1 LNFEVKMPKIVILSC
16 FIQMIS
22 MTGFAV
28 WPIYLIELQK
38 SWNLSN
44 SEAGWISGS
53 FYIGY
58 VIATPLLVSMTDTF
72 DARKV
77 YFFSSLL
84 GCLGL
89 LSLSFFA
96 SNAINASICW
106 SLVGAG
112 LAGTY
117 MPGLQILN
125 SRLNKVSREKY
136 VAIYTSFFGLGIAF
150 SFSIFGI
157 LKSYNVE
164 WENAFLYASII
175 LLICSF
181 PLLFFS
187 GEEIE
192 ERKRKKYEGIIK
204 VIIPIF
210 STFKNKKA
218 LPFILGYG
226 GHTYELFGFRSWTFP
241 CILFL
246 STHFQTPLSDA
257 VIANAIGLM
266 GFLGIFAS
274 IYGAK
279 YCINKDRAKVVSKMG
294 LICFIGSIITAI
306 SFWFS
311 FWLALLMLF
320 IYNALIVLDSGS
332 LTTGVVINGNPEDR
346 GVRLALHS
354 MVGFLGG
361 ALGGPIVGFVLDNFG
376 GQSSHV
382 AWFLSFLCLGL
393 GSLFSSLILK
403 YYYFSNIKF
412 K

>member
-1 LNFEVKMPKIVILSC
+1 MPRILILSC
-16 FIQMIS
+16 FIQMFS

-28 WPIYLIELQK
+28 WPIYLIDLQ
-38 SWNLSN
+38 SLWNLSN
-44 SEAGWISGS
+44 SEAGWVSGS

-58 VIATPLLVSMTDTF
+58 VIATPFLVSLTDTF
-72 DARKV
+72 DARKL

-89 LSLSFFA
+89 LLFSFFA
-96 SNAINASICW
+96 SNAINASIYW

-125 SRLNKVSREKY
+125 SRLDKVSREKF
-136 VAIYTSFFGLGIAF
+136 VAVYTSFFGLGVAF
-150 SFSIFGI
+150 SFSIFGF
-157 LKSYNVE
+157 LKSYNIS
-164 WENAFLYASII
+164 WENAFLFASII
-175 LLICSF
+175 LFLSSF
-181 PLLFFS
+181 PLWLFS
-187 GEEIE
+187 GEEVE
-192 ERKRKKYEGIIK
+192 ERERRKYQGLIK

-246 STHFQTPLSDA
+246 SNYFNTSVSDA
-257 VIANAIGLM
+257 FIANCIGLM

-279 YCINKDRAKVVSKMG
+279 YCIGKDRARIVSKMG
-294 LICFIGSIITAI
+294 LICFVGSILTGI
-306 SFWFS
+306 SFWIS
-311 FWLALLMLF
+311 FWLALLMLL

-332 LTTGVVINGNPEDR
+332 LTTGTVVNGKPEDR

-354 MVGFLGG
+354 MVGFFGG
-361 ALGGPIVGFVLDNFG
+361 ALGGPIIGLVLDNFG
-376 GQSSHV
+376 GQTSHL
-382 AWFLSFLCLGL
+382 AWFISFICLGF
-393 GSLFSSLILK
+393 GSLFSNLIFK
-403 YYYFSNIKF
+403 YYLSKN
-412 K
+412 

>member
-1 LNFEVKMPKIVILSC
+1 ML
-16 FIQMIS
+16 S

-38 SWNLSN
+38 TWNLSN

-53 FYIGY
+53 FYLGY
-58 VIATPLLVSMTDTF
+58 VIATPFLVSMTDTF

-84 GCLGL
+84 GCFGL
-89 LSLSFFA
+89 LSFSLFA
-96 SNAINASICW
+96 SNAFNASICW

-125 SRLNKVSREKY
+125 SRLSQVLREKY
-136 VAIYTSFFGLGIAF
+136 VAVYTSFFGLGVAF

-157 LKSYNVE
+157 LKSYNVS
-164 WENAFLYASII
+164 WEDAFLYASLI
-175 LLICSF
+175 LLLCSF
-181 PLLFFS
+181 PLLIFS
-187 GEEIE
+187 GKEIE
-192 ERKRKKYEGIIK
+192 DRKKKKFESIIK

-210 STFKNKKA
+210 GTFKNKKA

-246 STHFQTPLSDA
+246 STYFQTPVTDA
-257 VIANAIGLM
+257 FIANSIGLM

-279 YCINKDRAKVVSKMG
+279 YCINKDRARVVSNMG
-294 LICFIGSIITAI
+294 LICFIGSIVTAL

-311 FWLALLMLF
+311 FWLALIMLL

-332 LTTGVVINGNPEDR
+332 LTTGAVINGKPEDR

-354 MVGFLGG
+354 MVGFFGG

-376 GQSSHV
+376 GQTSHL
-382 AWFLSFLCLGL
+382 AWFLSFICLGL
-393 GSLFSSLILK
+393 GSLFSSLIFK
-403 YYYFSNIKF
+403 YYYVSNNKF

>member
-1 LNFEVKMPKIVILSC
+1 MPRILILSC
-16 FIQMIS
+16 FIQMFS

-28 WPIYLIELQK
+28 WPIYLIDLQLL
-38 SWNLSN
+38 WNLSN
-44 SEAGWISGS
+44 SEAGWVSGS

-58 VIATPLLVSMTDTF
+58 VIATPFLVSLTDTF
-72 DARKV
+72 DARKL

-89 LSLSFFA
+89 LLFSFFA
-96 SNAINASICW
+96 SDAINASIYW

-125 SRLNKVSREKY
+125 SRLDKVSREKF
-136 VAIYTSFFGLGIAF
+136 VAVYTSFFGLGVAF
-150 SFSIFGI
+150 SFSIFGF
-157 LKSYNVE
+157 LKSYNIS
-164 WENAFLYASII
+164 WENAFLFASII
-175 LLICSF
+175 LFLSSF
-181 PLLFFS
+181 PLWLFS
-187 GEEIE
+187 GEEVE
-192 ERKRKKYEGIIK
+192 ERERRKYQGLIK

-246 STHFQTPLSDA
+246 SNYFNTSVSDA
-257 VIANAIGLM
+257 FIANCIGLM

-279 YCINKDRAKVVSKMG
+279 YCIGKDRARIVSRMG
-294 LICFIGSIITAI
+294 LICFVGSILTGI
-306 SFWFS
+306 SFWIS
-311 FWLALLMLF
+311 FWLALLMLL

-332 LTTGVVINGNPEDR
+332 LTTGTVVNGKPEDR

-354 MVGFLGG
+354 MVGFFGG
-361 ALGGPIVGFVLDNFG
+361 ALGGPIIGLVLDNFG
-376 GQSSHV
+376 GQTSHL
-382 AWFLSFLCLGL
+382 AWFISFICLGF
-393 GSLFSSLILK
+393 GSLFSTLIFK
-403 YYYFSNIKF
+403 YYLSKN
-412 K
+412 

>member
-1 LNFEVKMPKIVILSC
+1 MPRIVILCC
-16 FIQMIS
+16 FIQMLS

-38 SWNLSN
+38 TWNLSN

-53 FYIGY
+53 FYLGY
-58 VIATPLLVSMTDTF
+58 VIATPFLVSMTDTF

-84 GCLGL
+84 GCFGL
-89 LSLSFFA
+89 LSFSLFA
-96 SNAINASICW
+96 SNAFNASICW

-125 SRLNKVSREKY
+125 SRLSQVLREKY
-136 VAIYTSFFGLGIAF
+136 VAVYTSFFGLGVAF

-157 LKSYNVE
+157 LKSYNVS
-164 WENAFLYASII
+164 WEVAFLYASLI
-175 LLICSF
+175 LLLCSF
-181 PLLFFS
+181 PLLIFS
-187 GEEIE
+187 GKEIE
-192 ERKRKKYEGIIK
+192 DRKKKKFEGLIK

-210 STFKNKKA
+210 GTFKNKKA

-246 STHFQTPLSDA
+246 STYFQTPVTDA
-257 VIANAIGLM
+257 FIANSIGLM

-279 YCINKDRAKVVSKMG
+279 YCINKDRARVVSNMG
-294 LICFIGSIITAI
+294 LICFIGSIVTAL

-311 FWLALLMLF
+311 FWLALIMLL

-332 LTTGVVINGNPEDR
+332 LTTGAVINGKPEDR

-354 MVGFLGG
+354 MVGFFGG

-376 GQSSHV
+376 GQTSHL
-382 AWFLSFLCLGL
+382 AWFLSFICLGL
-393 GSLFSSLILK
+393 GSLFSSLIFK
-403 YYYFSNIKF
+403 YYYVSNNKF

>member
-1 LNFEVKMPKIVILSC
+1 
-16 FIQMIS
+16 
-22 MTGFAV
+22 
-28 WPIYLIELQK
+28 
-38 SWNLSN
+38 
-44 SEAGWISGS
+44 
-53 FYIGY
+53 
-58 VIATPLLVSMTDTF
+58 
-72 DARKV
+72 
-77 YFFSSLL
+77 
-84 GCLGL
+84 
-89 LSLSFFA
+89 
-96 SNAINASICW
+96 
-106 SLVGAG
+106 
-112 LAGTY
+112 

>member
-1 LNFEVKMPKIVILSC
+1 MPRILILSC
-16 FIQMIS
+16 FIQMFS

-28 WPIYLIELQK
+28 WPIYLIDLQ
-38 SWNLSN
+38 SLWNLSN
-44 SEAGWISGS
+44 SEAGWVSGS

-58 VIATPLLVSMTDTF
+58 VIATPFLVSLTDTF
-72 DARKV
+72 DARRL

-89 LSLSFFA
+89 LLFSFFA
-96 SNAINASICW
+96 SNAINASIYW

-125 SRLNKVSREKY
+125 SRLDKVSREKF
-136 VAIYTSFFGLGIAF
+136 VAVYTSFFGLGVAF
-150 SFSIFGI
+150 SFSIFGF
-157 LKSYNVE
+157 LKSYNIS
-164 WENAFLYASII
+164 WENAFLFASII
-175 LLICSF
+175 LFLSSF
-181 PLLFFS
+181 PLWLFS
-187 GEEIE
+187 GEEVE
-192 ERKRKKYEGIIK
+192 ERERRKYQGLIK

-246 STHFQTPLSDA
+246 SNYFNTSVSDA
-257 VIANAIGLM
+257 FIANCIGLM

-279 YCINKDRAKVVSKMG
+279 YCIGKDRARIVSRMG
-294 LICFIGSIITAI
+294 LICFVGSILTGI
-306 SFWFS
+306 SFWIS
-311 FWLALLMLF
+311 FWLALLMLL

-332 LTTGVVINGNPEDR
+332 LTTGTVVNGKPEDR

-354 MVGFLGG
+354 MVGFFGG
-361 ALGGPIVGFVLDNFG
+361 ALGGPIIGLVLDNFG
-376 GQSSHV
+376 GQTSHL
-382 AWFLSFLCLGL
+382 AWFISFICLGF
-393 GSLFSSLILK
+393 GSLFSTLIFK
-403 YYYFSNIKF
+403 YYLSKN
-412 K
+412 

>member
-1 LNFEVKMPKIVILSC
+1 MPRILVLSC
-16 FIQMIS
+16 FVQMVS

-28 WPIYLIELQK
+28 WPIYLVELQ
-38 SWNLSN
+38 SQWNLSN

-58 VIATPLLVSMTDTF
+58 VIATPFLVSMTDTF
-72 DARKV
+72 DARKL
-77 YFFSSLL
+77 YCFSSLL
-84 GCLGL
+84 GCFGL
-89 LSLSFFA
+89 LLFSFFA

-125 SRLNKVSREKY
+125 SRLNKISREKY
-136 VAIYTSFFGLGIAF
+136 VAVYTSFFGLGVAF
-150 SFSIFGI
+150 SFSLFGI
-157 LKSYNVE
+157 LKSYQIS
-164 WENAFLYASII
+164 WEHAFIFASVI
-175 LLICSF
+175 LFLCAF
-181 PLLFFS
+181 PLLLFS
-187 GEEIE
+187 GREIE
-192 ERKRKKYEGIIK
+192 EINKKPYQGIIK
-204 VIIPIF
+204 VIVPIF
-210 STFKNKKA
+210 GTFKNKKA

-246 STHFQTPLSDA
+246 SNHFNNSVSDA
-257 VIANAIGLM
+257 FIANCIGLM

-279 YCINKDRAKVVSKMG
+279 YCIGKDRAKIVSKMG
-294 LICFIGSIITAI
+294 LICFIGSILTAI

-311 FWLALLMLF
+311 FWLALLMLL

-332 LTTGVVINGNPEDR
+332 LTTGAVVNGKPEDR

-354 MVGFLGG
+354 MVGFFGG
-361 ALGGPIVGFVLDNFG
+361 ALGGPIIGFILDNFG
-376 GQSSHV
+376 GQTSHL
-382 AWFLSFLCLGL
+382 AWFLSFTFLGL
-393 GSLFSSLILK
+393 GSLFSTLIFK
-403 YYYFSNIKF
+403 YYHSRYRI
-412 K
+412 

>member
-1 LNFEVKMPKIVILSC
+1 MPRILVLSC
-16 FIQMIS
+16 FVQMVS

-28 WPIYLIELQK
+28 WPIYLVELQ
-38 SWNLSN
+38 SQWNLSN

-58 VIATPLLVSMTDTF
+58 VIATPFLVSMTDTF
-72 DARKV
+72 DARKL
-77 YFFSSLL
+77 YCFSSLL
-84 GCLGL
+84 GCFGL
-89 LSLSFFA
+89 LLFSFFA
-96 SNAINASICW
+96 SNALNASLCW

-136 VAIYTSFFGLGIAF
+136 VAVYTSFFGLGVAF
-150 SFSIFGI
+150 SFSLFGI
-157 LKSYNVE
+157 LKSYQIS
-164 WENAFLYASII
+164 WEHAFIFASVI
-175 LLICSF
+175 LFLCAF
-181 PLLFFS
+181 PLLLFS
-187 GEEIE
+187 GKEIE
-192 ERKRKKYEGIIK
+192 EINKKPYQGIIK
-204 VIIPIF
+204 VIVPIF
-210 STFKNKKA
+210 GTFKNKKA

-246 STHFQTPLSDA
+246 SNHFNNSVSDA
-257 VIANAIGLM
+257 FIANCIGLM

-279 YCINKDRAKVVSKMG
+279 YCIGKDRAKIVSKMG
-294 LICFIGSIITAI
+294 LICFIGSILTAI

-311 FWLALLMLF
+311 FWLALLMLL

-332 LTTGVVINGNPEDR
+332 LTTGAVVNGKPEDR

-354 MVGFLGG
+354 MVGFFGG
-361 ALGGPIVGFVLDNFG
+361 ALGGPVIGFILDNFG
-376 GQSSHV
+376 GQTSHL
-382 AWFLSFLCLGL
+382 AWFLSFIFLGL
-393 GSLFSSLILK
+393 GSLFSTLIFK
-403 YYYFSNIKF
+403 YYHSRYRI
-412 K
+412 

>member
-1 LNFEVKMPKIVILSC
+1 MPRILILSC
-16 FIQMIS
+16 FIQMFS

-28 WPIYLIELQK
+28 WPIYLIDLQ
-38 SWNLSN
+38 SLWNLSN
-44 SEAGWISGS
+44 SEAGWVSGS

-58 VIATPLLVSMTDTF
+58 VIATPFLVSLADTF
-72 DARKV
+72 DARKL

-89 LSLSFFA
+89 LLFSFFA
-96 SNAINASICW
+96 SNAINASIYW

-125 SRLNKVSREKY
+125 SRLDKVSREKF
-136 VAIYTSFFGLGIAF
+136 VAVYTSFFGLGVAF
-150 SFSIFGI
+150 SFSIFGF
-157 LKSYNVE
+157 LKSYNIS
-164 WENAFLYASII
+164 WENAFLFASII
-175 LLICSF
+175 LFLSSF
-181 PLLFFS
+181 PLWLFS
-187 GEEIE
+187 GEEVE
-192 ERKRKKYEGIIK
+192 ERERRKYQGLIK

-246 STHFQTPLSDA
+246 SNYFNTSVSDA
-257 VIANAIGLM
+257 FIANCIGLM

-279 YCINKDRAKVVSKMG
+279 YCIGKDRARIVSRMG
-294 LICFIGSIITAI
+294 LICFVGSILTGI
-306 SFWFS
+306 SFWIS
-311 FWLALLMLF
+311 FWLALLMLL

-332 LTTGVVINGNPEDR
+332 LTTGTVVNGKPEDR

-354 MVGFLGG
+354 MVGFFGG
-361 ALGGPIVGFVLDNFG
+361 ALGGPIIGLVLDNFG
-376 GQSSHV
+376 GQTSHL
-382 AWFLSFLCLGL
+382 AWFISFICLGF
-393 GSLFSSLILK
+393 GSLFSTLIFK
-403 YYYFSNIKF
+403 YYLSKN
-412 K
+412 

>member
-1 LNFEVKMPKIVILSC
+1 MPKILVLSC
-16 FIQMIS
+16 LIQMIS

-28 WPIYLIELQK
+28 WPIYLIDLQK
-38 SWNLSN
+38 EWNLTN
-44 SEAGWISGS
+44 SDAGWISGS
-53 FYIGY
+53 FYLGY
-58 VIATPLLVSMTDTF
+58 VIATPFLVSMTDTF

-89 LSLSFFA
+89 LSFSLFA

-125 SRLNKVSREKY
+125 SRLNKISREKY

-157 LKSYNVE
+157 LKSYNIS
-164 WENAFLYASII
+164 WEHAFLYASFI
-175 LLICSF
+175 LLMCSF

-192 ERKRKKYEGIIK
+192 ERKAKKYEGIIK

-246 STHFQTPLSDA
+246 STYFKTPVTDA
-257 VIANAIGLM
+257 FIANAIGLM

-274 IYGAK
+274 IYGAR

-294 LICFIGSIITAI
+294 LICFVGSIITAI
-306 SFWFS
+306 SFWYS

-332 LTTGVVINGNPEDR
+332 LTTGVVINGKPEDR

-354 MVGFLGG
+354 MVGFFGG
-361 ALGGPIVGFVLDNFG
+361 ALGGPIVGLILDNFG
-376 GQSSHV
+376 GQSSHI
-382 AWFLSFLCLGL
+382 AWFLSFFCLGL
-393 GSLFSSLILK
+393 GSLLSSLVVK
-403 YYYFSNIKF
+403 HYYFSKNNEQNR
-412 K
+412 

>member
-1 LNFEVKMPKIVILSC
+1 MPRILILSC
-16 FIQMIS
+16 IIQMIS

-28 WPIYLIELQK
+28 WPIYLIDLQ
-38 SWNLSN
+38 SEWNLSN
-44 SEAGWISGS
+44 SEAGWVSGS

-58 VIATPLLVSMTDTF
+58 VLATPILVSMTDTF
-72 DARKV
+72 DPRKV
-77 YFFSSLL
+77 YCFSSLL
-84 GCLGL
+84 GCSGL
-89 LSLSFFA
+89 LLFSFFA
-96 SNAINASICW
+96 SNALNACLYW

-125 SRLNKVSREKY
+125 ARLNKVLREKY
-136 VAIYTSFFGLGIAF
+136 VAVYTSFFGLGTAF

-157 LKSYNVE
+157 LKSYQVS
-164 WENAFLYASII
+164 WEYAFMFASIT
-175 LLICSF
+175 LFICAF

-187 GEEIE
+187 GDEVEKIQ
-192 ERKRKKYEGIIK
+192 KKPYQGIIK

-210 STFKNKKA
+210 STFKNKQA

-246 STHFQTPLSDA
+246 ANHFKTSVTDA
-257 VIANAIGLM
+257 FIANCIGLM

-279 YCINKDRAKVVSKMG
+279 YCIGKDRNQIMSKMG
-294 LICFIGSIITAI
+294 LLCFVGSILVAI
-306 SFWFS
+306 SFWIS
-311 FWLALLMLF
+311 FWLALFLLF

-332 LTTGVVINGNPEDR
+332 LTTGTVINGKPEDR

-354 MVGFLGG
+354 MVGFFGG
-361 ALGGPIVGFVLDNFG
+361 ALGGPIIGFVLDNFG
-376 GQSSHV
+376 GQTSHL
-382 AWFLSFLCLGL
+382 AWFLSFVCLGL
-393 GSLFSSLILK
+393 GSLFSALIFKYYRLK
-403 YYYFSNIKF
+403 YQKLSNF
-412 K
+412 

>member
-1 LNFEVKMPKIVILSC
+1 MPRILILSC
-16 FIQMIS
+16 FIQMFS

-28 WPIYLIELQK
+28 WPIYLIDLQ
-38 SWNLSN
+38 SLWNLSN
-44 SEAGWISGS
+44 SEAGWVSGS

-58 VIATPLLVSMTDTF
+58 VIATPFLVSLTDTF
-72 DARKV
+72 DARKL

-89 LSLSFFA
+89 LLFSFFA
-96 SNAINASICW
+96 SNAINASIYW

-125 SRLNKVSREKY
+125 SRLDKVSREKF
-136 VAIYTSFFGLGIAF
+136 VAVYTSFFGLGVAF
-150 SFSIFGI
+150 SFSIFGF
-157 LKSYNVE
+157 LKSYNIS
-164 WENAFLYASII
+164 WENAFLFASII
-175 LLICSF
+175 LFLSSF
-181 PLLFFS
+181 PLWLFS
-187 GEEIE
+187 GEEVE
-192 ERKRKKYEGIIK
+192 ERERRKYQGLIK

-246 STHFQTPLSDA
+246 SNYFNTSVSDA
-257 VIANAIGLM
+257 FIANCIGLM

-279 YCINKDRAKVVSKMG
+279 YCIGKDRARIVSKMG
-294 LICFIGSIITAI
+294 LICFIGSILTGI
-306 SFWFS
+306 SFWIS

-320 IYNALIVLDSGS
+320 IYNALITLDSGS
-332 LTTGVVINGNPEDR
+332 LTTGTVINGDSHDR

-361 ALGGPIVGFVLDNFG
+361 AIGGPVIGFVLDNFG
-376 GQSSHV
+376 GQTSHL
-382 AWFLSFLCLGL
+382 AWFISFLCLGL
-393 GSLFSSLILK
+393 GSLVSALTFK
-403 YYYFSNIKF
+403 YYFF
-412 K
+412 KYKENK